1 MTGIIKKYISNAELI
16 KQLKI
21 EIDTMKKNS
30 LIREKMI
37 EFMIYFFNKN
47 KIHYDESGKETV
59 MINPNDFNLEKLQYE
74 LILLENYIF
83 LERSE
88 SNEKKKL
95 PKYLVFSFLEILPKS
110 KENPYLKKY

>member
-1 MTGIIKKYISNAELI
+1 
-16 KQLKI
+16 
-21 EIDTMKKNS
+21 
-30 LIREKMI
+30 
-37 EFMIYFFNKN
+37 
-47 KIHYDESGKETV
+47 

-74 LILLENYIF
+74 FILLENYIF

-95 PKYLVFSFLEILPKS
+95 TKYLFFSFLEILPKS